1 MLKVGSPKNVW
12 GKLNALLSYEVVV
25 LAPFQIIFWISW
37 VLKCLSS
44 NFQPSH
50 VIRGREIRN

>member
-25 LAPFQIIFWISW
+25 LAPFQIN
-37 VLKCLSS
+37 
-44 NFQPSH
+44 NFLDFLGLGMS
-50 VIRGREIRN
+50 V